1 MKWYF
6 ILCYT
11 VHICHKCVLHLRCY
25 ILRVTYKETREMNY
39 DRRNEVNFYK
49 KLSIILGT
57 ILAII
62 VVGLGVIFYFDQW
75 NLHGVSNMPNFDW
88 TKDRSL
94 DLVGKVEGK
103 NV

>member
-1 MKWYF
+1 
-6 ILCYT
+6 
-11 VHICHKCVLHLRCY
+11 
-25 ILRVTYKETREMNY
+25 MNY

-62 VVGLGVIFYFDQW
+62 VVGTGVIFYFDQW

-94 DLVGKVEGK
+94 DLVGEVEGK
-103 NV
+103 KVYKYGISEMSYQTFSAKK